1 MRLITAGMIH
11 ARSRSEAVSLAN
23 GKGAVGERPTTQRQ
37 AASRGGTSF
46 RAVPAVGREG
56 HNKGVSQ
63 V

>member
-11 ARSRSEAVSLAN
+11 ARSRSEAVNLAN
-23 GKGAVGERPTTQRQ
+23 GEGAVGERSTTQRQ
-37 AASRGGTSF
+37 AAFWGGTLF

-56 HNKGVSQ
+56 HDKGVSQ